1 MDNEKYSFLGF
12 NFFSNYNDTK
22 KANLNKKCNKYSYI
36 VNITLLII
44 NIILI
49 FIIFIRYK
57 DSNYVND
64 KFISQLGN
72 NSLYNLFKYPQISI
86 IISINENFNLY
97 NNISLINFIINLRNQ
112 KLKDIELLFFLNNNN
127 LNYYNTIKENSKN
140 DNRIKIFYK
149 NSENVQNSLY
159 LIEQAKGKFT
169 LMMNKLEIFEN
180 NELEKYYNAT
190 KGNADNIFKCN
201 SSNGNYFYL
210 IKTRILR
217 DIIDKDISFIN
228 SSCVINYVLSLP
240 KPYYNYI
247 SIALSPDNYYTAYTY
262 VVMLS
267 ILNSKYYLTYISFYI
282 IITKDFEQK
291 NIDFLN
297 SLYDQYDLFNITYI
311 KMDNRYDNAYISRY
325 LTKQTYYRFSIGE
338 LIPFLDRIIYL
349 DTDIIVYN
357 DLNEFYNLN
366 FNGKIILGQPTFFN
380 KSTKTGIYKINNGV
394 LLMNSKKM
402 RDIHLEEKVLYIL
415 KNGFRNDYHD
425 QFLLNQFFYEIIG
438 IFPPKYH
445 IRPWKNIDEL
455 KSFNRQSGNVYNYDY
470 LYFSSKY
477 PTILHYAYKSKPIF
491 SNSSNSDD
499 WWYFARKSKYFS
511 KKTENISIIFNFTYE

>member
-1 MDNEKYSFLGF
+1 M
-12 NFFSNYNDTK
+12 
-22 KANLNKKCNKYSYI
+22 I
-36 VNITLLII
+36 
-44 NIILI
+44 
-49 FIIFIRYK
+49 
-57 DSNYVND
+57 
-64 KFISQLGN
+64 
-72 NSLYNLFKYPQISI
+72 
-86 IISINENFNLY
+86 
-97 NNISLINFIINLRNQ
+97 
-112 KLKDIELLFFLNNNN
+112 
-127 LNYYNTIKENSKN
+127 
-140 DNRIKIFYK
+140 
-149 NSENVQNSLY
+149 
-159 LIEQAKGKFT
+159 
-169 LMMNKLEIFEN
+169 NKLEIFDN
-180 NELEKYYNAT
+180 NELEKCYNTT
-190 KGNADNIFKCN
+190 KGNVDNIFKCN
-201 SSNGNYFYL
+201 SSNGNHFYL

-228 SSCVINYVLSLP
+228 SSYVINYVLSLP

-247 SIALSPDNYYTAYTY
+247 SIALSLDNYYIAYSY

-267 ILNSKYYLTYISFYI
+267 VLNSKNYLTYISFYI

-357 DLNEFYNLN
+357 DLNEFYNIN
-366 FNGKIILGQPTFFN
+366 FNGKIILGQPTFYN

-415 KNGFRNDYHD
+415 NNGFKNDYHD

-445 IRPWKNIDEL
+445 IRPWKNFDEL

-477 PTILHYAYKSKPIF
+477 PTILHFAYNSKPIF

-511 KKTENISIIFNFTYE
+511 KKSENISIIFNFTYE